1 MHAYLIITLA
11 INMNEYFPLS
21 TLLHVVLRFGQL
33 RMKFGKLIKRVAPPS
48 HLNQYVAYDVLKKA
62 RQVCAKL

>member
-1 MHAYLIITLA
+1 
-11 INMNEYFPLS
+11 MNEYFPLS
-21 TLLHVVLRFGQL
+21 TLLHVVLCFGQL